1 MAKTDSADNQLT
13 VDTKAKPVE
22 VVLEGEELDKAL
34 YDVMNTLWKAYRE
47 SVIQKSYKTFNG
59 CFDVLYGKYTDRGV
73 VRFIEGMG
81 MGLVNALNRRINNE

>member
-1 MAKTDSADNQLT
+1 MGKTDTADKQMV
-13 VDTKAKPVE
+13 VDTKQKPVE
-22 VVLEGEELDKAL
+22 VVLEGEDLDKGL

-47 SVIQKSYKTFNG
+47 SVTQGSYKTFNG